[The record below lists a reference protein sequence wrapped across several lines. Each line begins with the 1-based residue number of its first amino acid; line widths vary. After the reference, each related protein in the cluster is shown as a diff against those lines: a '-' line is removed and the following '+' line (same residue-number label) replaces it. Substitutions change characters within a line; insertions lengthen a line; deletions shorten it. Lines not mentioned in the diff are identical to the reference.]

1 MNTSPIHAVILAAG
15 KGSRMRSKLPKILH
29 KVGGKTLVEHVV
41 DTTLSLNADRIHVIV
56 GHGKE
61 QVIEQFSAHPHKDKL
76 NFVEQKEQLGTGH
89 AVQQA
94 LPEIPDHAAVLM
106 LTADVP
112 LIASSTLSS
121 MLESMVSHTLT
132 VLTAVVESPYGL
144 GRITRDETDAVSGIV
159 EEKDATE
166 SQRAI
171 NEINSGIMCARSA
184 ELKIWLGQVDDNNKQ
199 REYYLTDIVS
209 LAYQSGNP
217 ITTIQPA
224 NNSEVEGINS
234 RVQLA
239 QVERTYQRN
248 KANELMLS
256 GVTIMDPERLDI
268 RGDVNIG
275 MDSVIDINVVISG
288 NTTIGQGVTIYP
300 NCVISDCQIG
310 DGTVI
315 FANTVLEQSSIGDN
329 NQIGPFARIRPGSSL
344 ADDVKIGNFVE
355 TKKAS
360 IRHGAKVNHLSY
372 VGDASVGQNTNI
384 GAGVITCNY
393 DGANKHQT
401 VIGDNVFVG
410 SDCQLVAPVEIG
422 DGATIGAG
430 STITTNVNKDVLAI
444 SRGKQR
450 EIKGWQR
457 PVKKENKR

>member
-112 LIASSTLSS
+112 LIASTTLSS

-199 REYYLTDIVS
+199 KEYYLTDIVS

-393 DGANKHQT
+393 DGANKHKT

-410 SDCQLVAPVEIG
+410 SDSQLVAPVEIG

-444 SRGKQR
+444 SRSKQR

-457 PVKKENKR
+457 PVKKEN